1 MDIIPSS
8 TTSFEQFVVDY
19 IKDLKISGLSELA
32 KVLERIDRSLA
43 SQRPKYLRIIKLK
56 PRSILTS
63 IGMLSFK
70 RRYYYDEIN
79 HCYLYLLDAFLAIPK
94 RNKLMHD
101 VKIKLIEAAS
111 EMSYAKAGRYGS
123 SEDYPVS
130 KSTVY
135 RLIRDSKY
143 IIEDRYALLNN
154 EAAIHVQLDEK
165 FVHVK
170 ENKHKKKLYTCTIF
184 KGIRHHGEK
193 RVLQNRTLLANV
205 NLSLLLKRLNL
216 VLKDKYKVSLDDEV
230 YISGDLASYIQHAPD
245 KILVCKARYVPD
257 KYHIKA
263 ALKKSL
269 GLVASDEEL
278 NDKDYQET
286 LIKALEGLAC
296 DNDARK
302 IKTMLKRNPQCLK
315 VYLNADYEGC
325 SQECMNS
332 HYYCPRFDKIPNVFR
347 LKTLDRLADVINAR
361 ENGYRLK
368 LGFKRDLYDLPNF
381 ELGGLIIEKGRY
393 DIDKTE
399 MGYRTRKLFN
409 SIEYG
414 KWDW

>member
-1 MDIIPSS
+1 MDIISSS

-19 IKDLKISGLSELA
+19 VKDLKISGLSELA
-32 KVLERIDRSLA
+32 KILERIDKNLA
-43 SQRPKYLRIIKLK
+43 SRRPKYLRIVKIK

-70 RRYYYDEIN
+70 RRYYYDEIE
-79 HCYLYLLDAFLAIPK
+79 CRYLYLLDAFLAIPK
-94 RNKLMHD
+94 RNKLMYD

-130 KSTVY
+130 KSTVC
-135 RLIRDSKY
+135 RLIRNSEF
-143 IIEDRYALLNN
+143 IIEDHRALFSN

-184 KGIRHHGEK
+184 KGIRRCGEK
-193 RVLQNRTLLANV
+193 RMLQNRTLLANV

-216 VLKDKYKVSLDDEV
+216 VLKDKYRVFLDDEIF
-230 YISGDLASYIQHAPD
+230 ISGDLASYIQHAPD

-278 NDKDYQET
+278 NDKNYQET
-286 LIKALEGLAC
+286 LIKALDGLDD

-315 VYLNADYEGC
+315 AYLNADYEGC

-332 HYYCPRFDKIPNVFR
+332 HYYCPRFDKVPNVFR
-347 LKTLDRLADVINAR
+347 LKTLDRLAGVINAR
-361 ENGYRLK
+361 ENGHRLK
-368 LGFKRDLYDLPNF
+368 LGFEKGLYDLPNF
-381 ELGGLIIEKGRY
+381 ELGGFIIEKGRY

-399 MGYRTRKLFN
+399 MGYRTRRLFN
-409 SIEYG
+409 NIEYG
-414 KWDW
+414 NWGW